1 METTTHPADAEI
13 LNTGEL
19 AKLLDCDEE
28 TVAKRIID
36 GDLPGTK
43 FGRGWVIP
51 RQALLQRI
59 NEMATQDAAAR
70 RAELVARREEAA
82 QRGKPNMAPPPML
95 PTSAPPAAPKRGQR
109 RTPPVLPGLPAGAPC

>member
-1 METTTHPADAEI
+1 MKATTLPADAEI

-19 AKLLDCDEE
+19 AKLLDCDED

-59 NEMATQDAAAR
+59 NEMAMQDAAAR
-70 RAELVARREEAA
+70 RAELMARREEAA
-82 QRGKPNMAPPPML
+82 QRGKPSMAPPPML
-95 PTSAPPAAPKRGQR
+95 PTSAPPAPKRGQR
-109 RTPPVLPGLPAGAPC
+109 RIPPALPGLPAGAPC

>member
-1 METTTHPADAEI
+1 MHTTTQPADAEI
-13 LNTGEL
+13 LNTEEL
-19 AKLLDCDEE
+19 ARLLECDEE

-59 NEMATQDAAAR
+59 NEMAMQDAAAR
-70 RAELVARREEAA
+70 RAELIARREQAA
-82 QRGKPNMAPPPML
+82 QRGKPAMAPPPML
-95 PTSAPPAAPKRGQR
+95 PTTASPAPKRGQR
-109 RTPPVLPGLPAGAPC
+109 RTPPPLPAVPAGAPC

>member
-1 METTTHPADAEI
+1 MHTTTQPADAEI
-13 LNTGEL
+13 LNTEEL
-19 AKLLDCDEE
+19 ARLLECDEE

-59 NEMATQDAAAR
+59 NEMAMQDAAAR
-70 RAELVARREEAA
+70 RAELIARREEAA
-82 QRGKPNMAPPPML
+82 QRGKPAMAPPPML
-95 PTSAPPAAPKRGQR
+95 PTAASPTPKRGQR
-109 RTPPVLPGLPAGAPC
+109 RTPPPLPAVPAGVPC